1 MASDP
6 TAKWILITG
15 ASSGIGLCAAHELRA
30 RGYRVIATARKRDDV
45 NSLGAQGFNAVQL
58 DLSDSA
64 SIRAA
69 AAAVLEQTGSHLYAL
84 FNNAGFGQI
93 GPLEDLSRAALRAQF
108 EVNLFGIHEL
118 TALILPLMRAQG
130 YGRIIQTSSL
140 LGLIALRYR
149 GAYNASKYA
158 LEAWSDTL
166 RLELSGTGIYVVL
179 NAARS
184 DQEPFPGK
192 RLRPIPAANRAGS
205 EPQRSNYDAAEERS
219 RHAAGWFTLPP
230 EAVVKKLVKAL
241 ESPHPRPRYFVTL
254 PTYVFA
260 FLKRLL
266 PDRAL
271 DALLVRL

>member
-15 ASSGIGLCAAHELRA
+15 ASSGIGLCAARELRA
-30 RGYRVIATARKRDDV
+30 RGYRVIATARKLDDV
-45 NSLGAQGFNAVQL
+45 DSLGAQGFNAVRL

-69 AAAVLEQTGSHLYAL
+69 VAAVVEQTEGHLYAL

-108 EVNLFGIHEL
+108 EVNLFGIHEI

-166 RLELSGTGIYVVL
+166 RLELSGTGIHVVL
-179 NAARS
+179 I
-184 DQEPFPGK
+184 EPG
-192 RLRPIPAANRAGS
+192 PIT
-205 EPQRSNYDAAEERS
+205 S
-219 RHAAGWFTLPP
+219 RF
-230 EAVVKKLVKAL
+230 
-241 ESPHPRPRYFVTL
+241 
-254 PTYVFA
+254 
-260 FLKRLL
+260 
-266 PDRAL
+266 
-271 DALLVRL
+271 

>member
-15 ASSGIGLCAAHELRA
+15 ASSGIGLCAARALRA
-30 RGYRVIATARKRDDV
+30 RGYRVIAAARKADDV
-45 NSLGAQGFNAVQL
+45 DGLGAEGFNAVRL

-64 SIRAA
+64 LIRAA
-69 AAAVLEQTGSHLYAL
+69 VASVLEQTGGSLYAL

-93 GPLEDLSRAALRAQF
+93 GPLDGLSRAALRAQF

-118 TALILPLMRAQG
+118 TALILPRMRAQG

-166 RLELSGTGIYVVL
+166 RLELSGTGIHVVL
-179 NAARS
+179 IEPGPIASRFRENAYAQYR
-184 DQEPFPGK
+184 QRIAEETG
-192 RLRPIPAANRAGS
+192 
-205 EPQRSNYDAAEERS
+205 PQGSNYDAAEDRS
-219 RHAAGWFTLPP
+219 RRAAGWFTLPP
-230 EAVVKKLVKAL
+230 EAVVKKLIEAL
-241 ESPHPRPRYFVTL
+241 ETPRPRPRYFVTV